1 MSDKNVAVAKLIC
14 LDLGW
19 HLEYRTHEE
28 QYGNFMLVIPALRYE
43 NQAAAGHHHQ
53 DGLSQNNNNKLNN
66 FLDKD
71 LTMLSGNHPRNS
83 FNQDLTSEKKLY
95 YGLGGA
101 PMLPDTLGSRARG
114 GRNSRTE
121 ATGSPKVTH

>member
-19 HLEYRTHEE
+19 HLEYRSHEE
-28 QYGNFMLVIPALRYE
+28 QYGNFMLVIPAVRYE
-43 NQAAAGHHHQ
+43 NQPGANQ
-53 DGLSQNNNNKLNN
+53 DGVSQNNNNKLNN

-71 LTMLSGNHPRNS
+71 LTMLSGKGGS
-83 FNQDLTSEKKLY
+83 FLNQEYLASEKKLY

-101 PMLPDTLGSRARG
+101 PILNDVNKARTQ
-114 GRNSRTE
+114 NNRTE
-121 ATGSPKVTH
+121 VSGSPKATN